1 MTSFEAIG
9 HGLAVA
15 LQPQNVLFCFFGC
28 LLGTLIGVLPGIGP
42 VATIAILLPAT
53 FSLDPTTALI
63 MLSGIF
69 YGTQYGGSTTAIL
82 AKMPG
87 EASSVVTCI
96 DGHEMARQNRAG
108 VALCVAAIGSFFAGT
123 VATFLIVLV
132 SPPLNRIASSFGAP
146 EYFSLM
152 VLGLIAATTI
162 ARGSVLKSI
171 AMIFLGLLIGLV
183 GIDINSGEARFTFGT
198 IGLLDGVSFVALGM
212 GIYGVT
218 ELVAMNERGTQ
229 APKLEASPLGAIWPS
244 RQEWRR
250 SWPAIFRGTSVG
262 CTIGVLPGAGTLLS
276 SFVAY
281 IVELKSSRTPERFG
295 KGAIE
300 GVAGPEAANNASAQI
315 SFIPMLVLGIPPNA
329 TMALLLGALI
339 IHGISPGPFVMQREP
354 DLFWGLIASMWVG
367 NLMLLVINLPLIS
380 VWVMVLKT
388 PQRILY
394 PCILLL
400 CTIGAYGAESSVF
413 NVFVL
418 AAFGLF
424 GYLLLKLDFDP
435 APLIL
440 GFILGPMMETN
451 LRRSMIMWQGDLM
464 VFLYRPISLALLLL
478 ALLLLVVLAFPA
490 FRSKRE
496 SALAE

>member
-1 MTSFEAIG
+1 
-9 HGLAVA
+9 
-15 LQPQNVLFCFFGC
+15 
-28 LLGTLIGVLPGIGP
+28 
-42 VATIAILLPAT
+42 
-53 FSLDPTTALI
+53 
-63 MLSGIF
+63 
-69 YGTQYGGSTTAIL
+69 
-82 AKMPG
+82 
-87 EASSVVTCI
+87 
-96 DGHEMARQNRAG
+96 
-108 VALCVAAIGSFFAGT
+108 
-123 VATFLIVLV
+123 
-132 SPPLNRIASSFGAP
+132 
-146 EYFSLM
+146 
-152 VLGLIAATTI
+152 
-162 ARGSVLKSI
+162 
-171 AMIFLGLLIGLV
+171 
-183 GIDINSGEARFTFGT
+183 
-198 IGLLDGVSFVALGM
+198 
-212 GIYGVT
+212 
-218 ELVAMNERGTQ
+218 
-229 APKLEASPLGAIWPS
+229 
-244 RQEWRR
+244 
-250 SWPAIFRGTSVG
+250 
-262 CTIGVLPGAGTLLS
+262 
-276 SFVAY
+276 
-281 IVELKSSRTPERFG
+281 
-295 KGAIE
+295 
-300 GVAGPEAANNASAQI
+300 
-315 SFIPMLVLGIPPNA
+315 
-329 TMALLLGALI
+329 
-339 IHGISPGPFVMQREP
+339 
-354 DLFWGLIASMWVG
+354 MWVG

>member
-1 MTSFEAIG
+1 
-9 HGLAVA
+9 
-15 LQPQNVLFCFFGC
+15 
-28 LLGTLIGVLPGIGP
+28 
-42 VATIAILLPAT
+42 
-53 FSLDPTTALI
+53 
-63 MLSGIF
+63 
-69 YGTQYGGSTTAIL
+69 
-82 AKMPG
+82 
-87 EASSVVTCI
+87 
-96 DGHEMARQNRAG
+96 
-108 VALCVAAIGSFFAGT
+108 
-123 VATFLIVLV
+123 
-132 SPPLNRIASSFGAP
+132 
-146 EYFSLM
+146 
-152 VLGLIAATTI
+152 
-162 ARGSVLKSI
+162 
-171 AMIFLGLLIGLV
+171 
-183 GIDINSGEARFTFGT
+183 
-198 IGLLDGVSFVALGM
+198 
-212 GIYGVT
+212 
-218 ELVAMNERGTQ
+218 
-229 APKLEASPLGAIWPS
+229 
-244 RQEWRR
+244 
-250 SWPAIFRGTSVG
+250 
-262 CTIGVLPGAGTLLS
+262 
-276 SFVAY
+276 
-281 IVELKSSRTPERFG
+281 
-295 KGAIE
+295 
-300 GVAGPEAANNASAQI
+300 VAGPEAANNASAQI